1 MKRADLEHLIRAA
14 SAITKQRDL
23 VIIGSQAIL
32 GSIPNAPTT
41 APELCRSLEADM
53 YPLSRPDLAD
63 LIEGAIGAQSDF
75 DATFGYYADGV
86 GPETAI
92 LPDGWEDRLVEIESP
107 ATGGGRGLCL
117 ERHDLAISKLSA
129 GREKDFDFVE
139 AMLRHDLTNASV
151 LRERLSATPRLDP
164 DRRPIIERW
173 LGLHERDPP

>member
-14 SAITKQRDL
+14 SAITNQRDL

-32 GSIPNAPTT
+32 GSVPNAPTT

-92 LPDGWEDRLVEIESP
+92 LPDGWEDRLVEIENL

-139 AMLRHDLTNASV
+139 AMLRHDLTNTSI
-151 LRERLSATPRLDP
+151 LRARLSATPRLDP
-164 DRRPIIERW
+164 DRRPLIERW
-173 LGLHERDPP
+173 LTLHEPDAE